1 MNFKSTIGLEVHFE
15 LKTKS
20 KIFSPSPVTYG
31 AEPNSEANVID
42 WGGYPGVLPK
52 LNKEVYRLG
61 LMVALATHSE
71 ITPVTH
77 FDRKNYYYPD
87 NPKAYQITQFFEPLA
102 RNGYV
107 EIEVRGKKKRIGIHE
122 MHIEEDAGKNT
133 HGTNGFSYVD
143 LNRQGVPLLEVVSEP
158 DMEDPEEAY
167 AYLEKLR
174 KIVQFT
180 GASDVKMEEGSMRVD
195 TNISIRPAGQKE
207 LGTKVEMKNLNSF
220 EHVRLSLA
228 YEEKRQQ
235 EVLLSGGKVQLSTR
249 RFDENS
255 GKTVLERVKEGNA
268 DYRYFPEPDIA
279 PYHIKQDWIDE
290 IKAVLPKSAEERRTD
305 YINKLGLKPY
315 DADVILQTKE
325 ASDFFDK
332 AMEAG
337 ADPQMTANWM
347 NTQVNGY
354 LNEHH
359 VELKD
364 IKLTPENLAKM
375 VTLIKDGVI
384 SSKIAKKVFAETVAN
399 GTDPKKFVE
408 ENGMAQLSDLS
419 VLEPMVKEIVDN
431 NPQSVEDFKNGK
443 DRAIGFLVGQ
453 IMKQTHGKANPKIIN
468 QLLNKELQSR

>member
-31 AEPNSEANVID
+31 AEANTETNVID
-42 WGGYPGVLPK
+42 WAMPGVLPR
-52 LNKEVYRLG
+52 LNKDVYRLG
-61 LMVALATHSE
+61 IMVALATHSH
-71 ITPVTH
+71 ILPVTH
-77 FDRKNYYYPD
+77 FDRKNYFYPD
-87 NPKAYQITQFFEPLA
+87 NPKAYQITQFFQPLA
-102 RNGYV
+102 RDGYIEV
-107 EIEVRGKKKRIGIHE
+107 EVRGKKKRIGIHE

-133 HGTNGFSYVD
+133 HGANGYSYVD

-195 TNISIRPAGQKE
+195 TNISIRPAGQEK

-220 EHVRLSLA
+220 DHVRRSLA

-235 EVLLSGGKVQLSTR
+235 QVLLSGGRVQLSTR
-249 RFDENS
+249 RFDEAT
-255 GKTVLERVKEGNA
+255 GKTVLERVKEGDA

-279 PYHIKQDWIDE
+279 PYHIKQSWIDE
-290 IKAVLPKSAEERRTD
+290 IAESLPESPFERRKR
-305 YINKLGLKPY
+305 YVEEYGIKEY

-325 ASDFFDK
+325 SSDFYD
-332 AMEAG
+332 AAVAAG
-337 ADPQMTANWM
+337 ADPTLAANWL

-354 LNEHH
+354 LNENQ
-359 VELKD
+359 VGIAD
-364 IKLTPENLAKM
+364 IKLTPEHLAEMIKM
-375 VTLIKDGVI
+375 IKDGTI
-384 SSKIAKKVFAETVAN
+384 SSKIAKKVFKESIEN
-399 GTDPKKFVE
+399 GTDPKKYVE
-408 ENGMAQLSDLS
+408 DKGMVQLSDVS
-419 VLEPMVKEIVDN
+419 VLGPMVTKVVDD

-453 IMKQTHGKANPKIIN
+453 IMKQTRGKANPKVVN

>member
-1 MNFKSTIGLEVHFE
+1 MNFKSTIGFEVHFE

-42 WGGYPGVLPK
+42 WGYPGVLPTV
-52 LNKEVYRLG
+52 NKEVYRLG

-71 ITPVTH
+71 ISMRTH

-87 NPKAYQITQFFEPLA
+87 SPKAYQITQFFEPLA

-107 EIEVRGKKKRIGIHE
+107 EIEVNGKKKRIGIHE

-158 DMEDPEEAY
+158 DIETPEEGY

-228 YEEKRQQ
+228 YEQKRQEQ
-235 EVLLSGGKVQLSTR
+235 VLLSGGRIQVSTR
-249 RFDENS
+249 RFDEAT
-255 GKTVLERVKEGNA
+255 GKTVLERVKEGAA

-279 PYHIKQDWIDE
+279 PYHIQQKWVDE
-290 IKAVLPKSAEERRTD
+290 IKEQLPKSAEERFNQYTNEFG
-305 YINKLGLKPY
+305 ITEY
-315 DADVILQTKE
+315 DANVLLATKE
-325 ASDFFDK
+325 TSDFFDQTV
-332 AMEAG
+332 AAG
-337 ADPQMTANWM
+337 ADPQMAANWL

-354 LNEHH
+354 LNDQR
-359 VELKD
+359 VELAD
-364 IKLTPENLAKM
+364 VKLTPANLAEMIK
-375 VTLIKDGVI
+375 LIKDGTI
-384 SSKIAKKVFAETVAN
+384 SSKIAKKVFAETIAN
-399 GTDPKKFVE
+399 GTSPKEFVE
-408 ENGMAQLSDLS
+408 KHGLVQLSDES
-419 VLEPMVKEIVDN
+419 VLGPMVKEIVDN

-453 IMKQTHGKANPKIIN
+453 IMKQTKGQANPVVVNK
-468 QLLNKELQSR
+468 LLKAELQSR